1 MPKMKTRKAAAKRFS
16 ATGTGKLKYKKMGM
30 RKKLSKK
37 SNRRKRDLNRAGTL
51 SAAEVKKTK
60 RMLPYS

>member
-16 ATGTGKLKYKKMGM
+16 KTANGKMKYKKMGM

-37 SNRRKRDLNRAGTL
+37 SNRRKRVLNNPGML
-51 SAAEVKKTK
+51 SPAENQKAK
-60 RMLPYS
+60 RMMPYS

>member
-1 MPKMKTRKAAAKRFS
+1 MPKMKTRKSASKRF
-16 ATGTGKLKYKKMGM
+16 ALTGSGKIKYKKMGM

-37 SNRRKRDLNRAGTL
+37 SARRKRVLNNAGIL
-51 SAAEVKKTK
+51 SPAEEQKTK

>member
-1 MPKMKTRKAAAKRFS
+1 MPKMKTRKSASKRFTI
-16 ATGTGKLKYKKMGM
+16 TGSGKVKYKKMGM

-37 SNRRKRDLNRAGTL
+37 SSRRKRDLNRDGML
-51 SAAEVKKTK
+51 SPAEQKKIQ